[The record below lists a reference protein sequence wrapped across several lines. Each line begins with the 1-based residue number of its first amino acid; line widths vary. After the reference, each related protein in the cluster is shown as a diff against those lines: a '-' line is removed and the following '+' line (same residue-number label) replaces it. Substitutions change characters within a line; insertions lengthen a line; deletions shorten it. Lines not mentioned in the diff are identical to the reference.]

1 MTASQYQQ
9 IAVDFLVSLRNARPV
24 AFVGNKNVPRALLQA
39 LFGNQILHIPTPPAD
54 AYLHVDQLHAEILD
68 HLAAQ
73 ASSSQ
78 VRAGAAVVV
87 TFAGSTG
94 LALQYRLREQNVF
107 TFDFGSLLDALC
119 EWETRGGMPAHEAP
133 TRTGASGARGSLPA
147 WVFHSGFDRGHRRD
161 LLRRFCEEIRLH
173 SDPCAPEL
181 VRGEP
186 LQDESVRVDDMRSDL
201 ESIREGLMSMPDAAV
216 ELEDV
221 QEAGAIL
228 GIDIVAPPAVLTR
241 HTFNFSDPVLL
252 QVVVHGDC
260 EVQQVDVELDG
271 FLVTPYLG
279 AWPSHRGSNEPSQPM
294 IKYALSRVPP
304 DDGPILEGRHTLFVL
319 VDCVCKPNRACTWQS
334 PGTAGD
340 DMEAEGTFEL
350 RALHEFEIRHVR
362 HDFDPSNA
370 SQGLQDCIANMSLV
384 PDGLAHVF
392 DPWLRDA
399 VIARMHEVCLAPPHL
414 VLVGLGIKG

>member
-1 MTASQYQQ
+1 VTASRYQQ

-39 LFGNQILHIPTPPAD
+39 LFGHQVLHIPTPPSD
-54 AYLHVDQLHAEILD
+54 AYLHIDRLHAELLE

-73 ASSSQ
+73 DLSGQ

-119 EWETRGGMPAHEAP
+119 EWETRGGMPAHEAA
-133 TRTGASGARGSLPA
+133 TLTGASGARGSLPA
-147 WVFHSGFDRGHRRD
+147 WVFHSGFDRAHRRN

-173 SDPCAPEL
+173 SHPCAPEL
-181 VRGEP
+181 VRGDG
-186 LQDESVRVDDMRSDL
+186 LQDESVGFDDMRSDL
-201 ESIREGLMSMPDAAV
+201 TSIREGLVSMPEAALKLQDAH
-216 ELEDV
+216 
-221 QEAGAIL
+221 EAGAIL
-228 GIDIVAPPAVLTR
+228 GIEIVAPPAVLTR
-241 HTFNFSDPVLL
+241 HTFNFSDPVLM
-252 QVVVHGDC
+252 QVVVHRDC
-260 EVQQVDVELDG
+260 EVQHVDIELDG
-271 FLVTPYLG
+271 FLVSPYLE
-279 AWPSHRGSNEPSQPM
+279 AWPSDRASKETSQ

-304 DDGPILEGRHTLFVL
+304 HDGPILEGRHTLFVS
-319 VDCVCKPNRACTWQS
+319 VDCTCKPDRACTWQS
-334 PGTAGD
+334 PGAAGD
-340 DMEAEGTFEL
+340 DIEAEGTFEL

-362 HDFDPSNA
+362 HDFDCSNA

-392 DPWLRDA
+392 EPLA
-399 VIARMHEVCLAPPHL
+399 ARRCNSAYA
-414 VLVGLGIKG
+414 